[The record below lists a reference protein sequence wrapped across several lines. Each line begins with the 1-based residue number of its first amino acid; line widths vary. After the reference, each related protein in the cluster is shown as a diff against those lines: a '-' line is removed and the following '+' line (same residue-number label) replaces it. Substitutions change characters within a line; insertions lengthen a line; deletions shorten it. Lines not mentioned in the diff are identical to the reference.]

1 MRVFRSVFRIM
12 LMVLCIMCVG
22 MTLLYA
28 YPRFREYERLR
39 AEAEEISRLIEEER
53 ATQERILHEIENS
66 MSDANVER
74 VARERLGFIK
84 SNEIIFVNE
93 HDN

>member
-1 MRVFRSVFRIM
+1 MRFIKRAFRIF
-12 LMVLCIMCVG
+12 LVTLCVLCIG

-28 YPRFREYERLR
+28 YPRHREHERLR
-39 AEAEEISRLIEEER
+39 AEWFELERLIEAESELQ
-53 ATQERILHEIENS
+53 AQIIYDIENS

-84 SNEIIFVNE
+84 SNEIIFLNE
-93 HDN
+93 HN

>member
-1 MRVFRSVFRIM
+1 MRLFKSAFRIF
-12 LMVLCIMCVG
+12 LVTLCVLCVG

-28 YPRFREYERLR
+28 YPRYREYERLR
-39 AEAEEISRLIEEER
+39 AEALELERLIEEEH
-53 ATQERILHEIENS
+53 ERQAQILYEIENS

-84 SNEIIFVNE
+84 SNEIIFMNE
-93 HDN
+93 HN

>member
-1 MRVFRSVFRIM
+1 
-12 LMVLCIMCVG
+12 

-28 YPRFREYERLR
+28 YPRYREYERLR
-39 AEAEEISRLIEEER
+39 AEAQDILRLIDEER
-53 ATQERILHEIENS
+53 ETQERIISEIENS

-84 SNEIIFVNE
+84 SNEIIFINE
-93 HDN
+93 HN

>member
-1 MRVFRSVFRIM
+1 MKFFKSAFRIF
-12 LMVLCIMCVG
+12 LVTLCVLCVG

-28 YPRFREYERLR
+28 YPRYREYERLR
-39 AEAEEISRLIEEER
+39 VEALELERLIEEEHKR
-53 ATQERILHEIENS
+53 QAQILHDIENS

-84 SNEIIFVNE
+84 SNEIIFMNE
-93 HDN
+93 HN

>member
-1 MRVFRSVFRIM
+1 MRVFRSAFRIM
-12 LMVLCIMCVG
+12 LVALCILCVG

-28 YPRFREYERLR
+28 YPRYREYERLR
-39 AEAEEISRLIEEER
+39 AEAQDILRLIDEER
-53 ATQERILHEIENS
+53 ETQERIISEIENS

-84 SNEIIFVNE
+84 SNEIIFINE
-93 HDN
+93 HN